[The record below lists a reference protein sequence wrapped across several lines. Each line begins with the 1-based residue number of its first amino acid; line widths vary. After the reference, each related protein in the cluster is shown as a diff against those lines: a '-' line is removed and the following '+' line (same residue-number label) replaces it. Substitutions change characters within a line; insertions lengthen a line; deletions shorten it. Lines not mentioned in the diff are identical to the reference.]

1 VIVLRWAAALG
12 LVLGAGC
19 TCAGRALPAAGG
31 SGSGGASS
39 GTAGATSTTGA
50 PIPDV
55 PSNCHPEAYGECDP
69 WCQDC
74 PEGQK
79 CNLWASD
86 GGDRWDATR
95 CVPVAPNPK
104 RPGEPC
110 TVQESPTSGLD
121 DCEKGAT
128 CGGVDR
134 TTGVGECF
142 SMCRGSPD
150 APECPLGQ
158 FCLANSVGDL
168 TVLCRPWC
176 DPFGRDFQGCAVGT
190 SCYLFRN
197 GDWEKPTT
205 FPVSPLEA
213 RLDCILNAGGD
224 GWTGAPC
231 DWAAP
236 VCRDRQCVPKDLAGV
251 CTDNPSLEAD
261 GCCAAWCDLSAPE
274 CPDGGT
280 CQRVFEPGYGLDP
293 IYENLGLC
301 LAP

>member
-50 PIPDV
+50 PLPDV
-55 PSNCHPEAYGECDP
+55 PSNCHPEQYGECDP

-79 CNLWASD
+79 CTAWSTNGYDWE
-86 GGDRWDATR
+86 WNATR
-95 CVPVAPNPK
+95 CVPVAPDPK
-104 RPGEPC
+104 QVGEPC
-110 TVQESPTSGLD
+110 TVEGGPSTGLD
-121 DCEKGAT
+121 DCAKGAI
-128 CGGVDR
+128 CWSPNPD
-134 TTGVGECF
+134 TGIGRCVRLCT
-142 SMCRGSPD
+142 GSPE
-150 APECPLGQ
+150 APECPMEH
-158 FCLANSVGDL
+158 FCGISNEG
-168 TVLCRPWC
+168 VLILCLPWC
-176 DPFGRDFQGCAVGT
+176 DPFGRASRGCDAGA

-197 GDWEKPTT
+197 GDWEPTT
-205 FPVSPLEA
+205 FPVSPLETELVCVLRA
-213 RLDCILNAGGD
+213 SGYGG
-224 GWTGAPC
+224 TGDPC
-231 DWAAP
+231 DFATRI
-236 VCRDRQCVPKDLAGV
+236 CRDRQCVPKDLAGV

-280 CQRVFEPGYGLDP
+280 CQRVFEPGHGLDP